1 MKIIKQ
7 GVKLSDKEIEKQ
19 KRDRAAALVKD
30 WSLECSC
37 GKCGTVFTIDIDD
50 LARYDDVF
58 DHINYFVF
66 CPVCETPYKI
76 ENTTY
81 DKEASEYIAQR
92 TLDNRKKFKKVLK
105 KHEAAIKHYRV
116 ETAKARIVKA

>member
-1 MKIIKQ
+1 MKIVKQ

-19 KRDRAAALVKD
+19 KKDRAAALVKE

-37 GKCGTVFTIDIDD
+37 EKCGTIFTIDIND

-58 DHINYFVF
+58 GHISYFVF

-76 ENTTY
+76 ENSTY
-81 DKEASEYIAQR
+81 DIKASEYIAQL
-92 TLDNRKKFKKVLK
+92 TSDNRKKFKKLLK
-105 KHEAAIKHYRV
+105 KHEADIKYYRV
-116 ETAKARIVKA
+116 ETAKARIGKP